1 MPKLKRASS
10 SLAASQAKK
19 QKRLRVAE
27 RFQQDSDD
35 ISDGRDRRGREERKR
50 ERNTEA
56 RQIARLNPLR
66 RQQEQTRYTAARRR
80 VRLEDPERRQE
91 ESTRDTAARRQ
102 GRQQRV
108 DVICT
113 HS

>member
-1 MPKLKRASS
+1 MFQKLLQSPDRSGYRINVVAREHDAYQIIRFISKMPKLKRASS

-56 RQIARLNPLR
+56 RQIARLNPL
-66 RQQEQTRYTAARRR
+66 
-80 VRLEDPERRQE
+80 
-91 ESTRDTAARRQ
+91 
-102 GRQQRV
+102 
-108 DVICT
+108 
-113 HS
+113 